1 MIRFAICDDNYRYM
15 QRAGEIICAKFDE
28 LKTFDEECTC
38 IFYRS
43 GKELF
48 ENFEQDKIDIYFLDI
63 ECGEENGFDI
73 ARGLKK
79 LNKNT
84 AVVYITNYRH
94 YIVDAFICRP
104 LGFICKDTI
113 DHDLCITMTN
123 IIEYWEEKKSI
134 IIFNIGKNKYTIE
147 AYNIISVKACNHR
160 VILNLTDDKEVSIQ
174 GPLSGYEKKLK
185 ERGFIQISRGVL
197 INKKFVSDVSHG
209 KVTLSTGKIFTVS
222 RRRIKEVQES
232 CYYKL

>member
-1 MIRFAICDDNYRYM
+1 MIRFGICDDNYRYM

-174 GPLSGYEKKLK
+174 GPLSGYEKKFK